1 MIQTESMT
9 RIETAPAGH
18 GAVIAGRRIELL
30 DRARVYA
37 CGITP
42 YDVTHLG
49 HAATFVWIDTLG
61 RVLRLLGVQ
70 PEVCRNVTDVDDVL
84 DAAAGRAG
92 TAYDEFA
99 AVQQFG
105 FDRDMAAIG
114 VRSPEHEP
122 RAHRYV
128 AHVIRLASGLLDT
141 GAAYQR
147 AGGVYFRGA
156 GVAERAGLDRA
167 AARQLAGEFGGRPDD
182 PAKDD
187 PLDVAVWQAGEPG
200 HPAWDSPWGPGRPG
214 WHAECV
220 AMALSVFGPA
230 MDVHAGG
237 AELRFPH
244 HAYHAAMA
252 EAFTGVRPYA
262 RAWFHTGVVTIDG
275 AKMAKSAGNL
285 VLLDDLLA
293 AHPAGAVRLMILD
306 RPWARGWDYRPD
318 LLAAATARLET
329 LYQAAAR
336 NVPDDPAAVDEL
348 RGLLATDL
356 NVPAAL
362 DLAAEAGGATARTLA
377 SVLGL
382 T

>member
-1 MIQTESMT
+1 VIQTGVMT
-9 RIETAPAGH
+9 TETAPGAA
-18 GAVIAGRRIELL
+18 GAVLAGQRVELL
-30 DRARVYA
+30 DTARVYA

-49 HAATFVWIDTLG
+49 HTATFVWIDTLG

-92 TAYDEFA
+92 AAYDEFA
-99 AVQQFG
+99 AIQQFG

-114 VRSPEHEP
+114 VRPPEHEP

-128 AHVIRLASGLLDT
+128 GQVIRLASGLLDA
-141 GAAYQR
+141 GAAYPR

-156 GVAERAGLDRA
+156 AVAGRAGLGRA
-167 AARQLAGEFGGRPDD
+167 EAVALSAEFGGRPDD

-187 PLDVAVWQAGEPG
+187 PLDVAVWQAAEPG
-200 HPAWDSPWGPGRPG
+200 HPAWESPWGPGRPG
-214 WHAECV
+214 WHAECA
-220 AMALSVFGPA
+220 AMAMSVFGPA
-230 MDVHAGG
+230 VDVHAGG

-285 VLLDDLLA
+285 VLLGDLLEE
-293 AHPAGAVRLMILD
+293 HPAGAVRLMILD
-306 RPWARGWDYRPD
+306 RPWAQGWDYRPE
-318 LLAAATARLET
+318 LLAAAAARLEA
-329 LYQAAAR
+329 LYRAAAR
-336 NVPDDPAAVDEL
+336 NAADDAPAVAEL
-348 RGLLATDL
+348 RRLLAADL
-356 NVPAAL
+356 DVPAAL
-362 DLAAEAGGATARTLA
+362 DLATEAGGAPARTLA
-377 SVLGL
+377 RVLGL

>member
-156 GVAERAGLDRA
+156 GVADRAGLDRA

>member
-1 MIQTESMT
+1 MT
-9 RIETAPAGH
+9 RIETAPGAA
-18 GAVIAGRRIELL
+18 GAVIAGQRVELL

-84 DAAAGRAG
+84 DVAAGRAG
-92 TAYDEFA
+92 AAYDEFA
-99 AVQQFG
+99 AIQQFG
-105 FDRDMAAIG
+105 FDRDMEAMG

-128 AHVIRLASGLLDT
+128 AQVIRLATGLLDV
-141 GAAYQR
+141 GAAYHR

-156 GVAERAGLDRA
+156 GVAERAGLG
-167 AARQLAGEFGGRPDD
+167 LAEALALSGEFGGRPDD
-182 PAKDD
+182 PAKQD
-187 PLDVAVWQAGEPG
+187 PLDVAVWQAAEPG

-214 WHAECV
+214 WHAECA
-220 AMALSVFGPA
+220 AMAMSVFGPA
-230 MDVHAGG
+230 VDVHAGG

-252 EAFTGVRPYA
+252 EAFTGVHPYA

-285 VLLDDLLA
+285 VLVGDLLA
-293 AHPAGAVRLMILD
+293 DHPAGAVRLMILD
-306 RPWARGWDYRPD
+306 RPWARGWDYRPE
-318 LLAAATARLET
+318 LLHGAALRLES
-329 LYQAAAR
+329 LYRAAAR
-336 NVPDDPAAVDEL
+336 NVPDDAAAVAEL
-348 RGLLATDL
+348 RRLLAADL
-356 NVPAAL
+356 NIPAAL
-362 DLAAEAGGATARTLA
+362 DLAAEAGGAPARTLA